1 MSDIFQR
8 PVVCNTSPVISLC
21 KAGLGHLF
29 ARLFPKVLTTT
40 AVAAELRAKDV
51 GDSAEIENALST
63 IEILPALPLDPML
76 ATILDPGEASILQ
89 LAKEHGISGVIMD
102 ERRGRRVAMDV
113 FGFEVVGTCALLLRA
128 KKLSLIPEVRTP
140 LDRIIVNGLFISP
153 RLRAEC
159 LRRAGE

>member
-29 ARLFPKVLTTT
+29 ARLFPKVVTTT

-63 IEILPALPLDPML
+63 IEILPALP
-76 ATILDPGEASILQ
+76 LDPGEASILQ

-140 LDRIIVNGLFISP
+140 LDRIIVNGLFIST

-159 LRRAGE
+159 LRQAGE

>member
-29 ARLFPKVLTTT
+29 ARLFPKVVTTT

-63 IEILPALPLDPML
+63 IEILPALP
-76 ATILDPGEASILQ
+76 LDPGEASILQ

-113 FGFEVVGTCALLLRA
+113 FGFEVVGTC
-128 KKLSLIPEVRTP
+128 EVRTP
-140 LDRIIVNGLFISP
+140 LDRIIVNGLFIST

-159 LRRAGE
+159 LRQAGE

>member
-8 PVVCNTSPVISLC
+8 PIVCNTSPVISLC
-21 KAGLGHLF
+21 KAGLGHLI

-40 AVAAELRAKDV
+40 AVEAELRAKDV
-51 GDSAEIENALST
+51 GDSAEIENALSN

-89 LAKEHGISGVIMD
+89 IAKEHGISGVIMD

-128 KKLSLIPEVRTP
+128 K
-140 LDRIIVNGLFISP
+140 
-153 RLRAEC
+153 
-159 LRRAGE
+159 